1 MHLQLHIFHISL
13 FRMTVSVRMWNAN
26 LWIQRIQ
33 SNMRLTTDW
42 CDLNSSNGIEGCCW
56 LPNKDF
62 DKSVINLTSLS
73 VVRTDN
79 NTAFPVS
86 EICPSVVRLWES
98 KYLNFSLSLLL
109 DMALVYAHVDGPSV
123 TKLQQLTSIG
133 YGILQRVRKW
143 RCVSLLSSE
152 HTWVRNM
159 WSELIFYKQF
169 HPR

>member
-1 MHLQLHIFHISL
+1 M
-13 FRMTVSVRMWNAN
+13 
-26 LWIQRIQ
+26 
-33 SNMRLTTDW
+33 
-42 CDLNSSNGIEGCCW
+42 
-56 LPNKDF
+56 PNKDF

-133 YGILQRVRKW
+133 YGILQRIRK
-143 RCVSLLSSE
+143 
-152 HTWVRNM
+152 
-159 WSELIFYKQF
+159 
-169 HPR
+169 